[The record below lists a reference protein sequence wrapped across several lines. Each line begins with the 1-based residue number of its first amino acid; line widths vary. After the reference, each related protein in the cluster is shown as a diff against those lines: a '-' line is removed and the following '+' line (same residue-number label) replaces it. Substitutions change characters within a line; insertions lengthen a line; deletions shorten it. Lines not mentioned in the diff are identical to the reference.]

1 MPPACFLP
9 CCAVPSSSNP
19 FTHKYPYKKQRI
31 PKYPLF
37 FMGWVMGF
45 EPTNTGTTIRCLRP
59 LGDTHH
65 MKFCC
70 RGERCPSGESSFMW
84 HARRDSFNQGSAPS
98 SRRRQRSSALHL
110 ILRVHHQRFKKFGTP
125 EGTRTPD
132 LLLRRQLLYPAE
144 LLAHLYGAG
153 DGNRT
158 RVSSLEGWCS
168 TIELHPQILNPG

>member
-1 MPPACFLP
+1 
-9 CCAVPSSSNP
+9 
-19 FTHKYPYKKQRI
+19 
-31 PKYPLF
+31 
-37 FMGWVMGF
+37 MGWVMGF

-65 MKFCC
+65 ILFA
-70 RGERCPSGESSFMW
+70 ERLEVKMARQKGLVCIYACGMDQGAPTSSG
-84 HARRDSFNQGSAPS
+84 
-98 SRRRQRSSALHL
+98 RRQCSSALHL
-110 ILRVHHQRFKKFGTP
+110 SFESIGTRLKNGTP

-144 LLAHLYGAG
+144 LLAHFYGAG

-168 TIELHPQILNPG
+168 TIELHPQIHYPLTIQPQDSNINYQDCQAPIFCCFKR